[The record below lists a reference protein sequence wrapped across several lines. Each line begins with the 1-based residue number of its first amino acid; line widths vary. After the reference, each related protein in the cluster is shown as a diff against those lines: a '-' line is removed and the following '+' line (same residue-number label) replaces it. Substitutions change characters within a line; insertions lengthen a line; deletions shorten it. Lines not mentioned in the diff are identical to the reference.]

1 MTNHREQ
8 NFTQTPSAESTGFT
22 TATLGG
28 GCFWCMEAIY
38 QQVNGVIS
46 VESGYAG
53 GHTPKPN
60 YESVCSGQTGHAEVV
75 RIHFDPAMISYEQL
89 LEIFFAIHDPTTLN
103 RQGHD
108 VGTQYRSVIYFH
120 NDEQEAQAKHVM
132 ERLNAPEFFDGQ
144 IVTELS
150 PLPEYFKAEEY
161 HQNYFNQHP
170 YQGYC
175 AFVISPKLSKFRKQF
190 ASLLSELST

>member
-1 MTNHREQ
+1 MTDHDAQ
-8 NFTQTPSAESTGFT
+8 NFTAAPLIQSTSPMS
-22 TATLGG
+22 ATLGG
-28 GCFWCMEAIY
+28 GCFWCLEAIY
-38 QQVNGVIS
+38 QQVKGVLS

-53 GHTPKPN
+53 GHTAKPD
-60 YESVCSGQTGHAEVV
+60 YESVCSGQTGYAEIV
-75 RIHFDPAMISYEQL
+75 RIQFDPMMISYKQL

-120 NDEQEAQAKHVM
+120 DSDQEIQAKGVM

-175 AFVISPKLSKFRKQF
+175 AFVISPKLSKFREQF
-190 ASLLSELST
+190 ASLLGG

>member
-1 MTNHREQ
+1 MTDHDPQ
-8 NFTQTPSAESTGFT
+8 NLTEGSSIQSTSPMS
-22 TATLGG
+22 ATLGA
-28 GCFWCMEAIY
+28 GCFWCLEAIY
-38 QQVNGVIS
+38 QQVKGVLS

-53 GHTPKPN
+53 GHTSKPD

-75 RIHFDPAMISYEQL
+75 RIQFDPAMISYERL

-120 NDEQEAQAKHVM
+120 DGDQEIQAKGVM

-175 AFVISPKLSKFRKQF
+175 AFVISPKLSKFREQF
-190 ASLLSELST
+190 ASLLRS

>member
-1 MTNHREQ
+1 MTDHDAQ
-8 NFTQTPSAESTGFT
+8 NFTESRSIQTTSPMS
-22 TATLGG
+22 ATLGG
-28 GCFWCMEAIY
+28 GCFWCLEAIY
-38 QQVNGVIS
+38 QQVKGVLS

-53 GHTPKPN
+53 GHTSKPD
-60 YESVCSGQTGHAEVV
+60 YESVCSGQTGCAEVV
-75 RIHFDPAMISYEQL
+75 RIQFDPAMISYERL

-108 VGTQYRSVIYFH
+108 VGAQYRSVIYFH
-120 NDEQEAQAKHVM
+120 DSDQETQAKGVM
-132 ERLNAPEFFDGQ
+132 ERLNASEFFDGQ

-175 AFVISPKLSKFRKQF
+175 AFVISPKLSKFREQF
-190 ASLLSELST
+190 ASLLRS